1 MERSTDTIRI
11 AININAMRSRLVIL
25 GFNLTITTFQ
35 ISNMRVLTGGRHI
48 EGFLPNIHLSAGAL
62 LLTSIALSIASMV
75 AFIASS
81 ELDKDATC
89 DHRPLLAADLLM
101 YVALSQT
108 VTGFFSPYLY
118 TLKIMP
124 MPTQLE
130 QAEMSVILISMSVA
144 GSVAWIL
151 AAYVGPIVAFVR
163 APHMRVTKLLHAMG
177 YIAIMVC
184 ISHLWLSAQRLEGL
198 IPAKDSLLPTGLSAF
213 AAPLFW

>member
-1 MERSTDTIRI
+1 MERSTDSIRI

-62 LLTSIALSIASMV
+62 LLTSIAFSIASMI

-81 ELDKDATC
+81 ELDKEASC

-118 TLKIMP
+118 VLKIMP
-124 MPTQLE
+124 MPTQVE
-130 QAEMSVILISMSVA
+130 QAEMSVIANGMAVA
-144 GSVAWIL
+144 GAAAWIL
-151 AAYVGPIVAFVR
+151 AAYVGPIIAFFR
-163 APHMRVTKLLHAMG
+163 APHGRVTKLIHAVG
-177 YIAIMVC
+177 YIAIMVS
-184 ISHLWLSAQRLEGL
+184 ISHLWLTAQRLEGL
-198 IPAKDSLLPTGLSAF
+198 TPAGESSLPVWLSAF

>member
-1 MERSTDTIRI
+1 MEKSTDSIRI

-48 EGFLPNIHLSAGAL
+48 DGFLANIHLSAGAV
-62 LLTSIALSIASMV
+62 LLTSIALSIASMI

-81 ELDKDATC
+81 ELDKEASC

-101 YVALSQT
+101 YVALSHT
-108 VTGFFSPYLY
+108 VTGFFSPYLHM
-118 TLKIMP
+118 LKIMP
-124 MPTQLE
+124 MSTQVD
-130 QAEMSVILISMSVA
+130 QAALSVILNGMAVA
-144 GSVAWIL
+144 GTAAWIL

-163 APHMRVTKLLHAMG
+163 APHGRVTKLFHAVG
-177 YIAIMVC
+177 YIGILVC
-184 ISHLWLSAQRLEGL
+184 VSRLWLTAQRLEGL
-198 IPAKDSLLPTGLSAF
+198 IPAGDSSLSALFSAF